1 MQAPEGGNKMLR
13 GMLPV
18 VRLILFV
25 LSVGAA
31 FGQDKVPAAFSV
43 TSDAEVASKY
53 VWRGQRL
60 TNDWSL
66 QPSAT
71 IARKGFS
78 FGIWGSM
85 DLTAV
90 NEGDSLFLPQNP
102 AAAPGTHRGL
112 QGHFSEVDYTFGYSH
127 SSSLGSLTAGTVLY
141 TFPDRGASLCSTSEA
156 YAGFTFEN
164 TLLRPGLTLFADLD
178 ESRKAGDTGLYLQ
191 IDASHSLPVQNR
203 VFGGIDLSASLGIAG
218 RGFSNY
224 YYEVSHSG
232 FHDVGF
238 RATAPLKLSEQ
249 WSAGFFLAYSA
260 LLGDFRQL
268 QYPDMREFY
277 RQGRLTGKPDT
288 FYGGVNISLA
298 F

>member
-1 MQAPEGGNKMLR
+1 MLR
-13 GMLPV
+13 GILPAV
-18 VRLILFV
+18 VRLILLV
-25 LSVGAA
+25 LSAGAA
-31 FGQDKVPAAFSV
+31 LGQDQGPAAFSL
-43 TSDAEVASKY
+43 TSDAEVSSKY

-71 IARKGFS
+71 ISGKGFS
-78 FGIWGSM
+78 FGVWGSM

-102 AAAPGTHRGL
+102 AAPPGTHRGL
-112 QGHFSEVDYTFGYSH
+112 QGRFSEIDYTFQYSH
-127 SSSLGSLTAGTVLY
+127 SSPLGSLAAGTVFY

-164 TLLRPGLTLFADLD
+164 VLLRPGVTLFADLD

-191 IDASHSLPVQNR
+191 IDASHSLLVQHR
-203 VFGGIDLSASLGIAG
+203 VFGGIDLSASLGVAG
-218 RGFSNY
+218 RGFSNH
-224 YYEVSHSG
+224 YYEVPHSG

-238 RATAPLKLSEQ
+238 RATAPLRLGEQ
-249 WSAGFFLAYSA
+249 WSAGLFLAYSA

-268 QYPDMREFY
+268 QYPDMREFH
-277 RQGRLTGKPDT
+277 RRALLTGKPDT
-288 FYGGVNISLA
+288 LYGGVSISLA